1 VQPHFG
7 GDDRVC
13 KAVSANGEVTRAKT
27 RPFDAAEYLDSPEMI
42 AEYLTEAFET
52 DDAAFIAKAIGTV
65 ARAQGMGA
73 VAESAGSRSRG
84 RREARTI
91 RQNAIELRPGTRP
104 KP

>member
-1 VQPHFG
+1 M
-7 GDDRVC
+7 
-13 KAVSANGEVTRAKT
+13 AKT

-73 VAESAGSRSRG
+73 VAESAGVSRENLHRALSG
-84 RREARTI
+84 ETKPEFETI
-91 RQNAIELRPGTRP
+91 RKVLGALGVQLVA
-104 KP
+104 KPRAA